1 MDEPKTRTEKKGR
14 DKQNP
19 CSVYSSRHV
28 RELERLMEKKAVT
41 ATTTTTT
48 TTDKK
53 KPLEKK

>member
-1 MDEPKTRTEKKGR
+1 MDGPKTRTEKKGR

-28 RELERLMEKKAVT
+28 REQQRFMEKKAV
-41 ATTTTTT
+41 TTTT